1 MVLPLEYLKAEMLDL
16 MMVYRVVVQ
25 KELSL
30 VAESVARKEV
40 WKVDPTASM
49 MAQKAVVLMELQLES
64 YSAACSDRC

>member
-1 MVLPLEYLKAEMLDL
+1 MLDL

-49 MAQKAVVLMELQLES
+49 MAQKVVEWMELQLES